1 MEIDINF
8 SIEKI
13 YLYLYTEATQTLKSF
28 YKEGIPQS
36 TAIDIKEVA
45 KSLGI
50 NVIEKNMESANELFT
65 NETMGYLDGFAYQ
78 GSDIKWSIYV
88 NDALGDLAKRYV
100 IAHELAHYLLKKNDR
115 ISFTKY
121 CIGSMMPKHPEEL
134 LCDIEASFLLM
145 PIESVF
151 ELMDDYIK
159 EHKNTKVDSNKW
171 LTFLGRSLGI
181 SDYYTLIF
189 YQNIRYLAAFL
200 YYGKSKGDLSEETY
214 KIINKMDQYEYLF
227 R

>member
-1 MEIDINF
+1 MEIDISFFMENV
-8 SIEKI
+8 
-13 YLYLYTEATQTLKSF
+13 YLKLYKRANDILNDY
-28 YKEGIPQS
+28 YKEGIPKS

-45 KSLGI
+45 KSKRI
-50 NVIEKNMESANELFT
+50 NVIEKNMESANELFN
-65 NETMGYLDGFAYQ
+65 NETMGYLDGFAYPDS
-78 GSDIKWSIYV
+78 GIKWSIYV
-88 NDALGDLAKRYV
+88 NDALGDLTKRYV
-100 IAHELAHYLLKKNDR
+100 IAHELAHYDLKNDDNAL
-115 ISFTKY
+115 FTKY

-151 ELMDDYIK
+151 ELMDNYIK
-159 EHKNTKVDSNKW
+159 EHKNTKVDSNRW

-189 YQNIRYLAAFL
+189 YQNIRYLAGFL
-200 YYGKSKGDLSEETY
+200 YYGKSKGDLREETY